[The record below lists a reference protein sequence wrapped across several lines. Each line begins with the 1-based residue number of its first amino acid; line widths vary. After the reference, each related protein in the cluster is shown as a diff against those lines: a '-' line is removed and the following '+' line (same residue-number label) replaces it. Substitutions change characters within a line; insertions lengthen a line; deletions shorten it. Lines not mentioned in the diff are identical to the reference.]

1 MQGTHERHNK
11 PERTKDRKKER
22 RARVEPPTLAPPG
35 HRHQLP
41 PLPRIST
48 QFGEKAYPL
57 QETEPR
63 WLLRLPRGKKD
74 CEARWKAAH
83 APAEVNEKSRPRGQ
97 ASVAASTGSA
107 QPRGS
112 PVSPSREDVCS
123 LRVKLRKQLAF
134 AVDRA
139 RTAVYM
145 QRRPA
150 RANRRTANQFGEPT
164 RSGTPVAY
172 KAFGS
177 RLQQKPPTPCRYTR
191 SGAPRSARK
200 SASAWLEEFR
210 GGGLGAGTD

>member
-1 MQGTHERHNK
+1 MAPIE
-11 PERTKDRKKER
+11 ER
-22 RARVEPPTLAPPG
+22 RTRRKDEKEVRPRCVSVP
-35 HRHQLP
+35 RHGVNGTTRQ
-41 PLPRIST
+41 
-48 QFGEKAYPL
+48 
-57 QETEPR
+57 
-63 WLLRLPRGKKD
+63 LLRLFGRTKHGVYPHDFLR
-74 CEARWKAAH
+74 R
-83 APAEVNEKSRPRGQ
+83 VNEKSRPRGQ

-123 LRVKLRKQLAF
+123 LRVKLRKQLTF

-177 RLQQKPPTPCRYTR
+177 RLQQKPADGRAVTQEV
-191 SGAPRSARK
+191 ARHEVRANQQVPGSK
-200 SASAWLEEFR
+200 NFAEEVWVR
-210 GGGLGAGTD
+210 ERIKERI